1 MDVFAMPFLRR
12 LKVKQNML
20 KTNLDYTV
28 ISCLEGVAA

>member
-1 MDVFAMPFLRR
+1 MDVFTIPFLGR

-28 ISCLEGVAA
+28 ISYLEGVAA